1 MSGYRNIMPLARAL
15 RITLKR
21 KLKKRT
27 NQKEQLI
34 FDVFALM
41 VNDLCDVCMWVMFT
55 QMHVMYSIVGSLS
68 VFLFQVDPILA
79 YLFLFLLLGRHK
91 KLLARKRH

>member
-21 KLKKRT
+21 KIKKRT

-41 VNDLCDVCMWVMFT
+41 VNDLCDVCMWVMNT

-68 VFLFQVDPILA
+68 VFLFQVGPILA
-79 YLFLFLLLGRHK
+79 YLFLLLLLGRHK